1 MYFADCVPSL
11 LVFFEGS
18 HSCLVEL
25 LKMKFLDTENTE
37 ITNNT
42 PHGHAVDY
50 VEIQSTLLPPHN
62 TMHNLLRSR
71 FFVHIMKCELV

>member
-1 MYFADCVPSL
+1 
-11 LVFFEGS
+11 
-18 HSCLVEL
+18 
-25 LKMKFLDTENTE
+25 MKFLDTENTE

-71 FFVHIMKCELV
+71 FFCTHHEV